1 MCPTKGVRS
10 WKTWLRFANEN
21 FSDALRIKIL
31 LLFVLLARLFDRVKN
46 RIQPSFPSINGRGLG
61 FEFDEP
67 FSTEAGKVQGE
78 STRRKD
84 SSLPP
89 PCGPTDPWRGGIEKK
104 MGWVIVGESLLSAR
118 VIVPGVGADFLSIGI
133 CTEPRSG
140 CTLIPLTPQARIRST
155 HRTIP
160 KERERERGRENGNG
174 GKGKRE
180 RKREEKIIHEMRVTA
195 ASLDQPSILGK
206 GCRKKKKNLSQEQI
220 HVVASLSLTP

>member
-1 MCPTKGVRS
+1 M
-10 WKTWLRFANEN
+10 NELE
-21 FSDALRIKIL
+21 FEQDAL
-31 LLFVLLARLFDRVKN
+31 ASSSTN
-46 RIQPSFPSINGRGLG
+46 PSRR
-61 FEFDEP
+61 
-67 FSTEAGKVQGE
+67 KRQG
-78 STRRKD
+78 TRREHEAKGFIP
-84 SSLPP
+84 ST

-160 KERERERGRENGNG
+160 KKKREREKRRREWEWRTE
-174 GKGKRE
+174 RE
-180 RKREEKIIHEMRVTA
+180 REEKIIHEMRVTA

-206 GCRKKKKNLSQEQI
+206 GCRKKKKFVPGTDTRCCIVKSNTVAPRVQTKFKGRSNYHIDGKTWCTFKEREDTNLPIELVS
-220 HVVASLSLTP
+220 T

>member
-1 MCPTKGVRS
+1 M
-10 WKTWLRFANEN
+10 NELE
-21 FSDALRIKIL
+21 DA
-31 LLFVLLARLFDRVKN
+31 
-46 RIQPSFPSINGRGLG
+46 

-67 FSTEAGKVQGE
+67 FSARYKEREHEAKGFTS
-78 STRRKD
+78 STPR
-84 SSLPP
+84 
-89 PCGPTDPWRGGIEKK
+89 GPTDPWRGGIEKK

-160 KERERERGRENGNG
+160 KRERER
-174 GKGKRE
+174 KGE
-180 RKREEKIIHEMRVTA
+180 RGEKIIHEMRVTA

-206 GCRKKKKNLSQEQI
+206 GCRGKKKKKICPRDRYTLL
-220 HVVASLSLTP
+220 HR

>member
-1 MCPTKGVRS
+1 M
-10 WKTWLRFANEN
+10 NELE
-21 FSDALRIKIL
+21 FEQDAL
-31 LLFVLLARLFDRVKN
+31 ASSSAN
-46 RIQPSFPSINGRGLG
+46 PSRR
-61 FEFDEP
+61 
-67 FSTEAGKVQGE
+67 KRQG
-78 STRRKD
+78 TRREHEAKGFIP
-84 SSLPP
+84 ST

-160 KERERERGRENGNG
+160 KKERERERGGENGNG
-174 GKGKRE
+174 GQRE
-180 RKREEKIIHEMRVTA
+180 REREEKIIHEMRVTA

-206 GCRKKKKNLSQEQI
+206 GCRKKKKFVPGTDTRCCIVKSNTVAPRVQTKFKGRSNYHIDGKTWCTFKEREDTNLPIELVS
-220 HVVASLSLTP
+220 T

>member
-1 MCPTKGVRS
+1 M
-10 WKTWLRFANEN
+10 NELE
-21 FSDALRIKIL
+21 FEQDAL
-31 LLFVLLARLFDRVKN
+31 ASSSTN
-46 RIQPSFPSINGRGLG
+46 PSRR
-61 FEFDEP
+61 
-67 FSTEAGKVQGE
+67 KRQG
-78 STRRKD
+78 TRREHEAKGFIP
-84 SSLPP
+84 ST

-160 KERERERGRENGNG
+160 KKERERERRREWEWRTE
-174 GKGKRE
+174 RE
-180 RKREEKIIHEMRVTA
+180 REEKIIHEMRVTA

-206 GCRKKKKNLSQEQI
+206 GCRKKKKFVPGTDTRCCIVKSNTVAPRVQTKFKGRSNYHIDGKTWCTFKEREDTNLPIELVS
-220 HVVASLSLTP
+220 T

>member
-1 MCPTKGVRS
+1 M
-10 WKTWLRFANEN
+10 NELE
-21 FSDALRIKIL
+21 FEQDAL
-31 LLFVLLARLFDRVKN
+31 ASSSTN
-46 RIQPSFPSINGRGLG
+46 PSRR
-61 FEFDEP
+61 
-67 FSTEAGKVQGE
+67 KRQG
-78 STRRKD
+78 TRREHEAKGFIP
-84 SSLPP
+84 ST

-160 KERERERGRENGNG
+160 KKERERERGGENGNG
-174 GKGKRE
+174 GQRE
-180 RKREEKIIHEMRVTA
+180 REEKIIHEMRVTA

-206 GCRKKKKNLSQEQI
+206 GCRKKKKFVPGTDTRCCIVKSNTVAPRVQTKFKGRSNYHIDGKTWCTFKEREDTNLPIELVS
-220 HVVASLSLTP
+220 T

>member
-1 MCPTKGVRS
+1 M
-10 WKTWLRFANEN
+10 NELE
-21 FSDALRIKIL
+21 FEQDAL
-31 LLFVLLARLFDRVKN
+31 ASSSTN
-46 RIQPSFPSINGRGLG
+46 PSRR
-61 FEFDEP
+61 
-67 FSTEAGKVQGE
+67 KRQG
-78 STRRKD
+78 TRREHEAKGFIP
-84 SSLPP
+84 ST

-160 KERERERGRENGNG
+160 KKERERERGGENGNG
-174 GKGKRE
+174 GQRE
-180 RKREEKIIHEMRVTA
+180 REEKIIHEMRVTA

-206 GCRKKKKNLSQEQI
+206 GCRKKKNLSQGQI
-220 HVVASLSLTP
+220 HVVASLNLTP

>member
-1 MCPTKGVRS
+1 M
-10 WKTWLRFANEN
+10 NELE
-21 FSDALRIKIL
+21 FEQDAL
-31 LLFVLLARLFDRVKN
+31 ASSSTN
-46 RIQPSFPSINGRGLG
+46 PSRR
-61 FEFDEP
+61 
-67 FSTEAGKVQGE
+67 KRQG
-78 STRRKD
+78 TRREHEAKGFIP
-84 SSLPP
+84 ST

-160 KERERERGRENGNG
+160 KKEREREKRRREWEWRTE
-174 GKGKRE
+174 RE
-180 RKREEKIIHEMRVTA
+180 REEKIIHEMRVTA

-206 GCRKKKKNLSQEQI
+206 GCRKKKKFVPGTDTRCCIVKSNTVAPRVQTKFKGRSNYHIDGKTWCTFKEREDTNLPIELVS
-220 HVVASLSLTP
+220 T